1 MMHDF
6 SKTAL
11 ILIGFQNDYFSPK
24 GILYDVVEESSRIT
38 GVVENTLSLLTSCAE
53 QFALVINTPIH
64 FTQNY
69 SELKNP
75 IGILKV
81 IAVGAFKAGSYC
93 AQTIKQLDLF
103 SNIIE
108 VVFGK
113 RSLNAFTH
121 IGLAENIKKHGAT
134 NIILA
139 GTVSSICIDSTVR
152 TAVALG
158 SNATILSDCTPRRTP
173 FEQAFYCEKVS
184 LLYARVCQ
192 SNTFIKYW
200 RDHE

>member
-1 MMHDF
+1 MDDF
-6 SKTAL
+6 SKTAP
-11 ILIGFQNDYFSPK
+11 ILIGFQNNYFLPK
-24 GILYDVVEESSRIT
+24 GILYDGVEESSRIT
-38 GVVENTLSLLTSCAE
+38 GVGKNTLYLLTFCAE

-81 IAVGAFKAGSYC
+81 IAVGAFKAGSYGV
-93 AQTIKQLDLF
+93 QTIKQIDLF

-121 IGLAENIKKHGAT
+121 IGLAENIKKHGTT

-173 FEQAFYCEKVS
+173 FEQAFYREKVS
-184 LLYARVCQ
+184 LLYVRVCQ